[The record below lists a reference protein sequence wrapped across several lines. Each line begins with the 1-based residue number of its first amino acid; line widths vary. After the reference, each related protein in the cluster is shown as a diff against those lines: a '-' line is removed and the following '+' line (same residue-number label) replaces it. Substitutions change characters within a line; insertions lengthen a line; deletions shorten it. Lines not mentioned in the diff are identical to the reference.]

1 VLKPS
6 RISALAAAV
15 AALLLIVALSAAQ
28 AQTPIAPS
36 PVAPSDGRALAR
48 GVPFTFKVRVDPES
62 SPAGV
67 FLKVSKSKRV
77 DADGTLSNAVYFRS
91 MTARGGLYTK
101 QVERY
106 RALASHF
113 LNRRGRYY
121 WQAYAIDCSEGTD
134 DCNVEGAITSFRIK

>member
-6 RISALAAAV
+6 RIPALAAAV
-15 AALLLIVALSAAQ
+15 AAALLLTATLSA

-36 PVAPSDGRALAR
+36 PVAPSNGKALAR

-62 SPAGV
+62 QPAGV

-77 DADGTLSNAVYFRS
+77 DADGTLSNAIYFRS
-91 MTARGGLYTK
+91 MRANGNLYTK
-101 QVERY
+101 RVERY
-106 RALASHF
+106 RALSTHF

-121 WQAYAIDCSEGTD
+121 WQPYVIDCSAGTD